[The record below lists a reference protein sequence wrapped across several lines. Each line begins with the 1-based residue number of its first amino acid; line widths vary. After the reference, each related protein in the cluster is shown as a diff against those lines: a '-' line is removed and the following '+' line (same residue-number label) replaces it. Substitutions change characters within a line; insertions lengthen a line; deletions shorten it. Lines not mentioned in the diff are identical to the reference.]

1 VSSAWERLLSKIN
14 FLVNEDIWQ
23 TLPEIIKSARHVDAA
38 IAYFGYDGANLLP
51 LKRGDRLVVD
61 MSPAT
66 VKAGSTNPH
75 EIEKL
80 MARGVEVFTRRNLH
94 AKIVVVDKTVLVGS
108 ANVSKNSRDN
118 LDEAAVLT
126 NDPVAVQRAQEFL
139 NRICIGPV
147 LPEYLAECKKLYKP
161 PRITGKQSAKG
172 KSARRAAHAKLWLV
186 NLVDDYSVPD
196 AESGLFEKS
205 EAKARR
211 LVDTAQSVL
220 DTFHWP
226 HKHKMADELETGD
239 WVIECV
245 RHKDK
250 SVSVYPPARF
260 LSVDH
265 YIRNQQTGKERYLF
279 HLEMP
284 KRGETLSWAKFR
296 KALKSILDVNLS
308 QPRTMPVRDTQKADD
323 LLRLWTPKG
332 RVSRK

>member
-1 VSSAWERLLSKIN
+1 MSKIN
-14 FLVNEDIWQ
+14 FLVSEDIWQ
-23 TLPEIIKSARHVDAA
+23 TLPEIIKSARRVDAA
-38 IAYFGYDGANLLP
+38 IAYFGHDGAKLLP

-61 MSPAT
+61 MSLAT
-66 VKAGSTNPH
+66 VKAGSTNPY

-80 MARGVEVFTRRNLH
+80 IARGVTVFTRRNLH
-94 AKIVVVDKTVLVGS
+94 AKIIVVDKTVLVGS
-108 ANVSKNSRDN
+108 ANVSKNSHDN

-139 NRICIGPV
+139 NRICIEPV

-172 KSARRAAHAKLWLV
+172 KPARRAAHAKLWLV

-205 EAKARR
+205 EVKARR

-226 HKHKMADELETGD
+226 RKPEMADELEAGD

-245 RHKDK
+245 RYKDK
-250 SVSVYPPARF
+250 SIWVYPPACL
-260 LSVDH
+260 LSIDH
-265 YIRNQQTGKERYLF
+265 YIRNKQTGKERYLF
-279 HLEMP
+279 HLGMP
-284 KRGETLSWAKFR
+284 RHRETLSWAKFR
-296 KALKSILDVNLS
+296 KELNSILNANLS
-308 QPRTMPVRDTQKADD
+308 KPRTMPVRDTQKADD
-323 LLRLWTPKG
+323 LLQLWTPKG
-332 RVSRK
+332 RVSRKS